1 PSRATRPADS
11 ASRYSARAAEERAAD
26 SPHTVMNRRLTA
38 LAPSPVGS
46 RWLAAPAANWVTTS
60 RRPGSRSST
69 APCRVQAAAGQVRQ
83 VAPAAASSHGQRA
96 WPRWANP
103 SARTDRCRTA
113 TTVTS
118 SGGSTHST
126 RRIVR
131 VMSRE
136 PGRRAPAGGGGGPG
150 GGCGLGERRTDL
162 RGTRDGGAGGSGAA
176 HGAGGEGDGG
186 DERRRGGRTAGERD
200 GEVRR
205 RTGVD
210 LDDA

>member
-1 PSRATRPADS
+1 
-11 ASRYSARAAEERAAD
+11 
-26 SPHTVMNRRLTA
+26 
-38 LAPSPVGS
+38 
-46 RWLAAPAANWVTTS
+46 
-60 RRPGSRSST
+60 
-69 APCRVQAAAGQVRQ
+69 QVRQ

-136 PGRRAPAGGGGGPG
+136 PGRRAPAGGCGGPDG
-150 GGCGLGERRTDL
+150 GRGAGSCWESVIRTL
-162 RGTRDGGAGGSGAA
+162 ASRGKAAPAGAGRSTATRGRGTGATSGG
-176 HGAGGEGDGG
+176 
-186 DERRRGGRTAGERD
+186 GGRTAGERD
-200 GEVRR
+200 GEVRGR
-205 RTGVD
+205 RRSRADGAAAD
-210 LDDA
+210 GRSPRCSLRSEGAFEELGHNAS